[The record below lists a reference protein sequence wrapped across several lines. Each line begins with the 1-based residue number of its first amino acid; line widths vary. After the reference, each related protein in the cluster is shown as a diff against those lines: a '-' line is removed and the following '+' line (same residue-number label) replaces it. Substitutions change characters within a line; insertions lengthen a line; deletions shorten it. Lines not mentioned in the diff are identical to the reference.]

1 MLLSEGRQHI
11 AIIGSGYVGMSLATL
26 LSQKHKVNIYDLN
39 EKRLEKI
46 DQKISPIKD
55 DLIDEYLSTK
65 NLKLYTKKSLKEA
78 VDKVDIIIIATPTD
92 YDDDKNFFNTD
103 SVDKSIKQILKI
115 NNDAFIVIKSTL
127 PEGHTQYLKKKFNT
141 ENIIFSPEFLREGK
155 ALYDNLYPSRIIV
168 GNRCQNA
175 QIFAN
180 ILKQASLKPDVEV
193 LFTSSKEAESIKL
206 FSNTYLALRVAFF
219 NELDSYA
226 LSKGLNSEEIING
239 VSMDDRIGNH
249 YNNPSFGYG
258 GYCLPKDTKQLQA
271 NFKDIPQDLINSVIL
286 SNKKRKK
293 FIADHI
299 LMKKPKVIGFYRL
312 AMKKDSDNSR
322 HSSVLDVID
331 QVRDSISK
339 IIIYEP
345 NISNTYYDEFE
356 IEKNIENFKDRSDLI
371 VANRLDDELLDV
383 KEKVFSRDIF
393 KEN

>member
-1 MLLSEGRQHI
+1 LNKGSQNI

-26 LSQKHKVNIYDLN
+26 LSQNHRVNIYDID
-39 EKRLEKI
+39 EKKLEKI
-46 DQKISPIKD
+46 DQKLSPIKD

-65 NLKLYTKKSLKEA
+65 NLELYTKKSLKEA
-78 VDKVDIIIIATPTD
+78 LDKVDIIILATPTD
-92 YDDDKNFFNTD
+92 YDESKNSFNTD
-103 SVDKSIKQILKI
+103 SVDQSIRQILKI
-115 NNDAFIVIKSTL
+115 NNEAFIVIKSTL
-127 PEGHTQYLKKKFNT
+127 PEGHTEYLKNKFNT

-175 QIFAN
+175 QIFAD
-180 ILKQASLKPDVEV
+180 ILKQASLKPNVKV
-193 LFTSSKEAESIKL
+193 LLTSSKEAESIKL

-226 LSKGLNSEEIING
+226 LFKGLNAEDIING

-258 GYCLPKDTKQLQA
+258 GYCLPKDTKQLLA
-271 NFKDIPQDLINSVIL
+271 NFKDIPQDLISSVIS
-286 SNKKRKK
+286 SNAKRKK

-299 LMKKPKVIGFYRL
+299 LEKRPKVIGFYKL

-322 HSSVLDVID
+322 FSSILDVID
-331 QVRDSISK
+331 RVKESNSE

-345 NISNTYYDEFE
+345 NITDNFFDGL
-356 IEKNIENFKDRSDLI
+356 KIENNIKKFKDGCDLI
-371 VANRLDDELLDV
+371 VANRLDNELLDV
-383 KEKVFSRDIF
+383 EYKIFSRDIF
-393 KEN
+393 EEN

>member
-1 MLLSEGRQHI
+1 MNESSQKI

-26 LSQKHKVNIYDLN
+26 ISQKHKVNIYDLD
-39 EKRLEKI
+39 KKKLEKI
-46 DQKISPIKD
+46 DQKVSPIKD
-55 DLIDEYLSTK
+55 DLIDEYLNTK

-78 VDKVDIIIIATPTD
+78 VENADIIIVATPTD
-92 YDDDKNFFNTD
+92 YDKNKNFFNTD

-127 PEGHTQYLKKKFNT
+127 PEGHTEYLKKKFNT

-180 ILKQASLKPDVEV
+180 ILKQASLKPDTKV
-193 LFTSSKEAESIKL
+193 LLTSSKEAESIKL
-206 FSNTYLALRVAFF
+206 FSNAYLALRVAFF

-226 LSKGLNSEEIING
+226 LSKGLNSENIING
-239 VSMDDRIGNH
+239 VSMDIRIGDH
-249 YNNPSFGYG
+249 YNNPSFGFG
-258 GYCLPKDTKQLQA
+258 GYCLPKDIKQLQA
-271 NFKDIPQDLINSVIL
+271 NFKDIPQDLITSVIS
-286 SNKKRKK
+286 SNSKRKN

-299 LMKKPKVIGFYRL
+299 LEKNPKVIGFYRI

-322 HSSVLDVID
+322 FSSTLDIID
-331 QVRDSISK
+331 RVKNVNSEV
-339 IIIYEP
+339 IIYEP
-345 NISNTYYDEFE
+345 NLSNSFFNG
-356 IEKNIENFKDRSDLI
+356 IEVETNIKKFKDRCDLI
-371 VANRLDDELLDV
+371 VANRFEDDLLDV
-383 KEKVFSRDIF
+383 ENKVFSRDIF

>member
-1 MLLSEGRQHI
+1 MNEGSQNI

-26 LSQKHKVNIYDLN
+26 LSQKHKVNIYDLDH
-39 EKRLEKI
+39 KKLEKI
-46 DQKISPIKD
+46 DQKVSPIKD

-65 NLKLYTKKSLKEA
+65 NLELYTKKSFKEA

-92 YDDDKNFFNTD
+92 YDDNKNFFNTD
-103 SVDKSIKQILKI
+103 SVDKSIKKILKI

-127 PEGHTQYLKKKFNT
+127 PEGHTEYLKNKFNT

-168 GNRCQNA
+168 GSKCQNA

-180 ILKQASLKPDVEV
+180 ILKQASLKSDVKM
-193 LFTSSKEAESIKL
+193 LLTSSKEAESIKL

-226 LSKGLNSEEIING
+226 LSKGLNSEDIING

-258 GYCLPKDTKQLQA
+258 GYCLPKDTKQLLA
-271 NFKDIPQDLINSVIL
+271 NFKDIPQDLMDSVIS
-286 SNKKRKK
+286 SNIKRKK

-299 LMKKPKVIGFYRL
+299 LEKRPKVIGFYKL

-322 HSSVLDVID
+322 FSSTID
-331 QVRDSISK
+331 IIDRVKNVNSEV
-339 IIIYEP
+339 IIYEP
-345 NISNTYYDEFE
+345 NLSDSFFNG
-356 IEKNIENFKDRSDLI
+356 IEVETNIKKFKDRCDLI
-371 VANRLDDELLDV
+371 VANRFEDDLLDV
-383 KEKVFSRDIF
+383 ENKVFSRDIF